1 MSDSISNPAR
11 PVPFGVDE
19 TEAARAIGMSVA
31 YLRKDRLK
39 MRLFPFF
46 KLGSSVRYD
55 LDRMREAALALEQGA
70 VHLKL
75 KARVSRTLR

>member
-1 MSDSISNPAR
+1 
-11 PVPFGVDE
+11 
-19 TEAARAIGMSVA
+19 MSVA

-39 MRLFPFF
+39 KRLFPFF

-75 KARVSRTLR
+75 KTRVSRSLR